1 MHTELNELIFVV
13 EVGLTEFDIDLVGD
27 EVKVSRRL
35 LLELSLEVEF
45 EIFDLQPNL
54 GSVWEDFII
63 NMLGCSYCPLSESWE
78 LNLNHTNAIN
88 INDINVSVDDIEES
102 LRVSDVGPVE
112 LP

>member
-45 EIFDLQPNL
+45 EIFDL
-54 GSVWEDFII
+54 
-63 NMLGCSYCPLSESWE
+63 
-78 LNLNHTNAIN
+78 
-88 INDINVSVDDIEES
+88 
-102 LRVSDVGPVE
+102 
-112 LP
+112 